1 MLHLGFLTGTS
12 VFSFKSFTDPFRCC
26 LALLIGDDVTGL
38 TFEALAFPGFIFD
51 GEVGTG
57 FSLLEVV
64 PDVAL
69 VELAPSFPLVSGLVP
84 CFLAA
89 DDEVPGISLVNEHI
103 SNWPLFDAR
112 LPDLTFVDVLPN

>member
-1 MLHLGFLTGTS
+1 MILHLGLLTGTS
-12 VFSFKSFTDPFRCC
+12 DFSFKSFTDPFRCC
-26 LALLIGDDVTGL
+26 LAFLIGDDVTGL
-38 TFEALAFPGFIFD
+38 TFDALDLPGFVFD
-51 GEVGTG
+51 GDVVTG

-89 DDEVPGISLVNEHI
+89 DDEVPGIPLVSI
-103 SNWPLFDAR
+103 SNWPFFDSR
-112 LPDLTFVDVLPN
+112 VPDFTVVDVLPN